1 MSSNSKPLLILGLV
15 FLVLLPVFTS
25 RVDASSEDTA
35 TLAITQAEET
45 FASAY
50 EAVLEAEQA
59 GANVSVLLD
68 RLNIAAEHLAEARM
82 LYRLGDFDGAVNSAD
97 LSELGMDVKTE
108 AEQLKVDAQ
117 RFWNM
122 DLLNRITVPI
132 VGVIVV
138 ILATFVAWRIFKQRY
153 FREQSG

>member
-1 MSSNSKPLLILGLV
+1 MSSNSKPLLILALL
-15 FLVLLPVFTS
+15 FLFLLPVFTS
-25 RVDASSEDTA
+25 RVGASSEDTA

-59 GANVSVLLD
+59 GANVSELLD

-97 LSELGMDVKTE
+97 LSKPEMDVKTE
-108 AEQLKVDAQ
+108 AEQLKIDAQ
-117 RFWNM
+117 TFWDTN
-122 DLLNRITVPI
+122 LLDRITVPI
-132 VGVIVV
+132 AGVTVV
-138 ILATFVAWRIFKQRY
+138 ILATFIAWQIFKRHY
-153 FREQSG
+153 FREPSR